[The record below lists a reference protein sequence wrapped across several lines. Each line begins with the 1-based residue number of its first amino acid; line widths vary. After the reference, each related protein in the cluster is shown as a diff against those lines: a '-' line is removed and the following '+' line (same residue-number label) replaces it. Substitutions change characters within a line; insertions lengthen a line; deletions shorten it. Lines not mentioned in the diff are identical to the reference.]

1 MGKWNGFSEI
11 WPVETPRS
19 YSRVGDWIF
28 GELDL
33 TKLKIGDVASDFSL
47 TDERGFPV
55 RLKDFLG
62 KKTVVLYFYPKDFT
76 PGCTKEACSFRDEYK
91 AFEEKGAV
99 VIGVS
104 LDSVE
109 SHSKFS
115 KKYALPFALL
125 SDNQKG
131 VAKQYGVLGVGGALA
146 KRVTFIINKEG
157 KIAAVFPKV
166 DVKQHAEEV
175 LKAISNV

>member
-1 MGKWNGFSEI
+1 MTE
-11 WPVETPRS
+11 
-19 YSRVGDWIF
+19 
-28 GELDL
+28 
-33 TKLKIGDVASDFSL
+33 LKIGDVAPDFSL

-55 RLKDFLG
+55 RLKDFFG
-62 KKTVVLYFYPKDFT
+62 RKTVVLYFYPKDFT

-99 VIGVS
+99 VIGIS

-109 SHSKFS
+109 SHAKFS
-115 KKYALPFALL
+115 KKYELPFALL
-125 SDNQKG
+125 SDNQKE
-131 VAKQYGVLGVGGALA
+131 VAKQYRVLGMGGVLT
-146 KRVTFIINKEG
+146 KRMTFIINKEG

-166 DVKQHAEEV
+166 NVKQHIQEV